1 MSHTRLQSFLDQLD
15 ATYRVSHHDSAYT
28 AQELAMAEHIPGKQ
42 VIKPV
47 IVQADGQFVMCALPA
62 CYRVDLEELKQQI
75 PARQVSLVDEAKLP
89 DVFPD
94 CELGAEPP
102 VGRIYGLVTL
112 MDESLTADDHVTFQA
127 GTHHDSVT
135 MSLAE
140 YRRVAQP
147 EIAHFARHV

>member
-1 MSHTRLQSFLDQLD
+1 MSHTRLQAFLDQLD
-15 ATYRVSHHDSAYT
+15 ATYRVSHHDTAFT
-28 AQELAMAEHIPGKQ
+28 AQDLAMAEHVPGKR

-47 IVQADGQFVMCALPA
+47 LIEADGQFVLCALPA
-62 CYRVDLEELKQQI
+62 CYRIDLDELRHQI
-75 PARQVSLVDEAKLP
+75 PAQQVKLADERTLL
-89 DVFPD
+89 DLFPD

-102 VGRIYGLVTL
+102 VGRLYGVLTL
-112 MDESLTADDHVTFQA
+112 MDASLTADDHVTFQA
-127 GTHHDSVT
+127 GTHSDCVT

>member
-1 MSHTRLQSFLDQLD
+1 MAHTRLQSFLDEHG

-28 AQELAMAEHIPGKQ
+28 AQDLAMAEHVPGLR

-47 IVQADGQFVMCALPA
+47 LVRADGRYVLCALPA
-62 CYRVDLEELKQQI
+62 CHRVDLEELRRQI
-75 PARQVSLVDEAKLP
+75 PAAEVRLADERTLGSL
-89 DVFPD
+89 FPD

-102 VGRIYGLVTL
+102 VGRMYDLLTL
-112 MDESLTADDHVTFQA
+112 MDESLTADDHVVFQA
-127 GTHHDSVT
+127 GTHSDSVT
-135 MSLAE
+135 MTLAE

>member
-1 MSHTRLQSFLDQLD
+1 MSNTRLHSFLDDLN

-28 AQELAMAEHIPGKQ
+28 AQDLAMNEHVPGRQ

-47 IVQADGQFVMCALPA
+47 LVEADGQFMLLALPA
-62 CYRVDLEELKQQI
+62 CYRVDVNELRAQI
-75 PARQVSLVDEAKLP
+75 PAREVRLADERTLAAIF
-89 DVFPD
+89 DD

-102 VGRIYGLVTL
+102 VGRLYGLVTL

-127 GTHHDSVT
+127 GTHSDSVT
-135 MSLAE
+135 MTLAE
-140 YRRVAQP
+140 YRRIAQP

>member
-1 MSHTRLQSFLDQLD
+1 MSHTRLQAFLDQLD
-15 ATYRVSHHDSAYT
+15 ATYRVSHHSSAFT
-28 AQELAMAEHIPGKQ
+28 AQDLAMAEHVPGRR

-47 IVQADGQFVMCALPA
+47 LVHADGQFVLCALPA
-62 CYRVDLEELKQQI
+62 CYRVDLDELLQQI
-75 PARQVSLVDEAKLP
+75 PARNVKLAEERTLA
-89 DVFPD
+89 DLFPD
-94 CELGAEPP
+94 CELGAAPP
-102 VGRIYGLVTL
+102 VGRIYGMLTL

-127 GTHHDSVT
+127 GTHSDSVT

>member
-1 MSHTRLQSFLDQLD
+1 MQQTRLHSFLDQLD
-15 ATYRVSHHDSAYT
+15 ATYRVSHHDDAFT
-28 AQELAMAEHIPGKQ
+28 AQDLAMAEHVPGRR

-47 IVQADGQFVMCALPA
+47 LVRADGQFVLCALPA
-62 CYRVDLEELKQQI
+62 CYRVDLEELKAQI
-75 PARQVSLVDEAKLP
+75 PAEHVRLADERALAEL
-89 DVFPD
+89 FPD
-94 CELGAEPP
+94 CDTGAEPP
-102 VGRIYGLVTL
+102 VGRLYGLVTL

-127 GTHHDSVT
+127 GTHADSVT